1 VQTFLKTVII
11 MLLGIVVALI
21 LHDVV
26 DARFSMSMG
35 PGGMSPGFAWLLKM
49 RAAENGG
56 QIAPSFEEL
65 GMSGGALGM
74 GGLSQ
79 GFPGAPGIDA
89 ERSPLTDGLDLS
101 NAPRVALRDAGRP
114 LLACAA
120 AVVLEVILTQVLR
133 VTGRSRH
140 QQQ

>member
-11 MLLGIVVALI
+11 ILLGIVVALI

-26 DARFSMSMG
+26 DAQFSMSMG

-65 GMSGGALGM
+65 GMSGG
-74 GGLSQ
+74 
-79 GFPGAPGIDA
+79 FPGAPGTDA
-89 ERSPLTDGLDLS
+89 EQSPLTDGLDLN
-101 NAPRVALRDAGRP
+101 NAPRVALRDAGRL
-114 LLACAA
+114 LLALAA
-120 AVVLEVILTQVLR
+120 AVMLEVILTQVLR
-133 VTGRSRH
+133 VTGHSRR
-140 QQQ
+140 Q